1 MLESLYRE
9 WSESDERLAAYALWY
24 LAHVELRSG
33 HLALAGD
40 YAEQARNLSGQYAR
54 AEAESPTSYLPLAL
68 VAAHRG
74 DLELARESQSESASW
89 PSCTGR
95 SSAPRRRCWGSS
107 SSGVESQKR
116 PSRTSRPR
124 SGSRRPAPATGSIRA
139 CAGGGQTRSRRCST
153 LGLVDDAVGRLDAWE
168 ADGRRLRREWVI
180 AHARRCRGLVA
191 ASRGEVDEAL
201 SLLADAVTRHEAV
214 GDPFGA
220 ARALLAL
227 GVVRRRARQKRA
239 AREAIEAAR
248 VRFEEMGAARWAE
261 RAREELG
268 RIGGRTRSEGL
279 TPAEKRVAALVAKGR
294 TNAEVAASLFLAER
308 TVASH
313 LTRVYSKLGV
323 RSRTELSRKLG

>member
-1 MLESLYRE
+1 M
-9 WSESDERLAAYALWY
+9 
-24 LAHVELRSG
+24 
-33 HLALAGD
+33 
-40 YAEQARNLSGQYAR
+40 
-54 AEAESPTSYLPLAL
+54 P
-68 VAAHRG
+68 
-74 DLELARESQSESASW
+74 
-89 PSCTGR
+89 
-95 SSAPRRRCWGSS
+95 
-107 SSGVESQKR
+107 
-116 PSRTSRPR
+116 
-124 SGSRRPAPATGSIRA
+124 
-139 CAGGGQTRSRRCST
+139 
-153 LGLVDDAVGRLDAWE
+153 
-168 ADGRRLRREWVI
+168 GRRTGNDFVANGCI
-180 AHARRCRGLVA
+180 AHATRCRGLVA
-191 ASRGEVDEAL
+191 AARGDVDEAL

-239 AREAIEAAR
+239 AHEAIDAAR